1 MHFKII
7 YLDQVSSTFDSN
19 AGHAPVCSTNEPRI
33 IILLILKHRSKTIIV
48 SNSIASE
55 LIKQKLRL
63 YSIID
68 EITKIMRVSSRKEL

>member
-1 MHFKII
+1 M
-7 YLDQVSSTFDSN
+7 V
-19 AGHAPVCSTNEPRI
+19 
-33 IILLILKHRSKTIIV
+33 IV

-68 EITKIMRVSSRKEL
+68 EITKMMRVSSRKELYNLPS